1 MIKIGFLASHNGSAA
16 RAITEAC
23 RSGKLKG
30 AATILVTNNAKAG
43 ALEWAKD
50 MGLKTAVINS
60 SNTQDVDK
68 TIADMFLDN
77 YVGLVVCSGYMKL
90 IGPKTIASVKG
101 DILNVHPALLPKY
114 GGKGMYGKYVHQA
127 VFRAKDAETGITIH
141 LVDSE
146 YDRGRIIA
154 QKVINVSSDDSMEM
168 IEEKVKAAE
177 PDFYIQ
183 TLQKILSG
191 ELSLK

>member
-1 MIKIGFLASHNGSAA
+1 M
-16 RAITEAC
+16 
-23 RSGKLKG
+23 
-30 AATILVTNNAKAG
+30 
-43 ALEWAKD
+43 
-50 MGLKTAVINS
+50 
-60 SNTQDVDK
+60 
-68 TIADMFLDN
+68 
-77 YVGLVVCSGYMKL
+77 
-90 IGPKTIASVKG
+90 
-101 DILNVHPALLPKY
+101 
-114 GGKGMYGKYVHQA
+114 
-127 VFRAKDAETGITIH
+127 
-141 LVDSE
+141 VDSE